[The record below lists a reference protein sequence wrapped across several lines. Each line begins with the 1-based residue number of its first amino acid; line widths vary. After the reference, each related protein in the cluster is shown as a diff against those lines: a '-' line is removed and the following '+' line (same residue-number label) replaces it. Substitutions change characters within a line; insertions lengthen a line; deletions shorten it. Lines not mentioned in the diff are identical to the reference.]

1 MPVDLPPPSPETA
14 IVCGKCAEWNQA
26 QAPFRIYGNTY
37 YVGTRGLSA
46 ILVTGP
52 RGHVLLDAALP
63 QSAPLIRANI
73 EALGFRVSD
82 VKWIVNSHAHFDHAG
97 GIAAMQKA
105 SGARVAASASGAAA
119 MNAGEVGKDDPQ
131 FDAADRMR
139 YPPVANIH
147 VVKDGEALTIGP
159 LQLQAVMTPGHTPGS
174 TSWTWTSCE
183 GKACKQLVY
192 SDSLTA
198 VSLGDFR
205 FSGGQGY
212 PDISKR
218 FAASIARIGALKCDI
233 VLSTHPS
240 ATDILER
247 HAASNPTHNAFLDPK
262 GCKALAERSLQGLRE
277 QLADEAH
284 PAAQPSGDK
293 H

>member
-1 MPVDLPPPSPETA
+1 MPLDAPPLPPDHA
-14 IVCGKCAEWNQA
+14 ITCRMCDEWNQA

-52 RGHVLLDAALP
+52 KGHVLFDAALP
-63 QSAPLIRANI
+63 QSAPQIRANI
-73 EALGFRVSD
+73 EALGFRVRD
-82 VKWIVNSHAHFDHAG
+82 VKWILNSHAHFDHAG
-97 GIAAMQKA
+97 GIAAMQRA
-105 SGARVAASASGAAA
+105 SGARVGASASGAAA
-119 MNAGEVGKDDPQ
+119 MRAGDVGKDDPQ
-131 FDAADRMR
+131 FDPSDPIP
-139 YPPVANIH
+139 YPPVAH
-147 VVKDGEALTIGP
+147 VVVVKDGQVIAVGPVKVQAL
-159 LQLQAVMTPGHTPGS
+159 MTPGHTPGS

-183 GKACKQLVY
+183 GRDCKQVVY

-198 VSLGDFR
+198 VSLGDYR

-212 PDISKR
+212 PDVSVR
-218 FAASIARIGALKCDI
+218 FATSIARVGALKCDI

-247 HAASNPTHNAFLDPK
+247 HQASTPTHNAFIDPH
-262 GCKALAERSLQGLRE
+262 GCKALTERSSAGLKKK
-277 QLADEAH
+277 LADEAQ
-284 PAAQPSGDK
+284 PNAAPGDDG

>member
-1 MPVDLPPPSPETA
+1 MPLDAPPLPPDHA
-14 IVCGKCAEWNQA
+14 IVCRMCNEWNQA

-37 YVGTRGLSA
+37 YVGTQGLSA

-52 RGHVLLDAALP
+52 KGHVLFDAALP
-63 QSAPLIRANI
+63 QSAPQIRANI
-73 EALGFRVSD
+73 EALGFRVRD
-82 VKWIVNSHAHFDHAG
+82 VKWILNSHAHFDHAG
-97 GIAAMQKA
+97 GIAAMKQA

-119 MNAGEVGKDDPQ
+119 MRAGDVGKDDPQ
-131 FDAADRMR
+131 FDPSDPIP
-139 YPPVANIH
+139 YPPVARVE
-147 VVKDGEALTIGP
+147 VVKDGQVIALGP
-159 LQLQAVMTPGHTPGS
+159 VKVQALMTPGHTPGS

-183 GKACKQLVY
+183 GRDCKQVVY

-198 VSLGDFR
+198 VSLGDYR

-212 PDISKR
+212 PDVSAR
-218 FAASIARIGALKCDI
+218 FATSIARVGALKCDI

-247 HAASNPTHNAFLDPK
+247 HQASTPQHNAFVDPN
-262 GCKALAERSLQGLRE
+262 GCKTLAERSSQGLKE
-277 QLADEAH
+277 KLADEAQ
-284 PAAQPSGDK
+284 PKAAPGAEK